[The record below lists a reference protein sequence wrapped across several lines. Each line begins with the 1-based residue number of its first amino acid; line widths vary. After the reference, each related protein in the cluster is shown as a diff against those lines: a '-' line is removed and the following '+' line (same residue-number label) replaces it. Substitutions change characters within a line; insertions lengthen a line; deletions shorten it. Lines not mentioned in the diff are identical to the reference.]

1 MERNLNEL
9 LQKGESKYLLVTV
22 AAKRLKKLLNG
33 EKPLVN
39 YDAEEDIV
47 NVALREIEAGKLK
60 IVPRRKVGRVV
71 DLAKQH

>member
-39 YDAEEDIV
+39 YDAEEQTIDVKIYRTGQIV
-47 NVALREIEAGKLK
+47 KGIPLL
-60 IVPRRKVGRVV
+60 
-71 DLAKQH
+71 